1 MDIANN
7 ANRRTAI
14 RAALQAWRDAGG
26 HDINLRGFSHTLVNE
41 SGVEDG
47 NRYLLMNGVY
57 FGYLHGVNNAR
68 DRRILRWI
76 KLAEDL
82 FDAENLGTN
91 TARNQA
97 LDAAVDAFRT
107 DGALD

>member
-1 MDIANN
+1 M
-7 ANRRTAI
+7 
-14 RAALQAWRDAGG
+14 Q
-26 HDINLRGFSHTLVNE
+26 
-41 SGVEDG
+41 DG

-82 FDAENLGTN
+82 FDGENRGT
-91 TARNQA
+91 AALRNQA
-97 LDAAVDAFRT
+97 MDAAVNAFRT